1 MAIYAKFGS
10 IKGNVTTTGLEG
22 WVELDNFRWG
32 YAVTNAQGQGSTI
45 YRDVAVDEFM
55 LTMKAE
61 QASVDL
67 AQFGLNRTLIG
78 SLECRFT
85 TTAVNKV
92 TTYMAYKFTNC
103 AISSY
108 AISADPQGVPVENF
122 SFSFQTVNFSFSAT
136 DQKLASTP
144 KSVTFDLTSLKTT

>member
-22 WVELDNFRWG
+22 WVELDSFRWG
-32 YAVTNAQGQGSTI
+32 YAGTNAQGQGSTI

-67 AQFGLNRTLIG
+67 AQFGLNRTHH
-78 SLECRFT
+78 RHPRMQ
-85 TTAVNKV
+85 VHHH
-92 TTYMAYKFTNC
+92 
-103 AISSY
+103 
-108 AISADPQGVPVENF
+108 GV
-122 SFSFQTVNFSFSAT
+122 AT
-136 DQKLASTP
+136 R
-144 KSVTFDLTSLKTT
+144 